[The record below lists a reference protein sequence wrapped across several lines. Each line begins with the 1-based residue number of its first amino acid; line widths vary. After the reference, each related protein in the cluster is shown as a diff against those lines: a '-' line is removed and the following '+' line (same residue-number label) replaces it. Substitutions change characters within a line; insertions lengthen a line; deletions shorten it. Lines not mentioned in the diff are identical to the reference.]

1 MKNETSSKINFFNL
15 SLEELQEL
23 LVSIGAKKFNAQQ
36 IYDWVYKKNCYDF
49 SQMSNIA
56 KTTLPLLEKHLEI
69 KFFKTIKVLIDPK
82 DETTKFLFE
91 IAPGEKI
98 ETVLMKFDYGYSV
111 CISSEIGCA
120 MGCKFCASGQLKLV
134 RKLSPGEIVLQYVM
148 ANKYLNDLNGNKISN
163 IVVMGIGGPFDN
175 YDNLIKAIKIIN
187 CQHGIGLGARHITV
201 STCGLVKKIV
211 QFAKDQAQAN
221 LAISL
226 HAPNDELRSKI
237 MPINRAYNLKEL
249 FNALNEYWKITN
261 RRVSFEY
268 LMLKDLNDTDECL
281 KQLIAL
287 TKNKLCYV
295 NLIAY
300 NSVDNTEFKTSKRLN
315 YFRDELNKNNIIT
328 TLRLERGSNID
339 AACGQLRAKYEKK

>member
-1 MKNETSSKINFFNL
+1 MKNETFFNL

-163 IVVMGIGGPFDN
+163 IVVMGIGEPFDN

-226 HAPNDELRSKI
+226 HAPNDEIRNKI
-237 MPINRAYNLKEL
+237 MPISKVYPLNELIAVLKEYY
-249 FNALNEYWKITN
+249 NNTSRRITFT
-261 RRVSFEY
+261 S
-268 LMLKDLNDTDECL
+268 T
-281 KQLIAL
+281 LIRPKETIKAP
-287 TKNKLCYV
+287 
-295 NLIAY
+295 
-300 NSVDNTEFKTSKRLN
+300 KTYTIMS
-315 YFRDELNKNNIIT
+315 
-328 TLRLERGSNID
+328 
-339 AACGQLRAKYEKK
+339 